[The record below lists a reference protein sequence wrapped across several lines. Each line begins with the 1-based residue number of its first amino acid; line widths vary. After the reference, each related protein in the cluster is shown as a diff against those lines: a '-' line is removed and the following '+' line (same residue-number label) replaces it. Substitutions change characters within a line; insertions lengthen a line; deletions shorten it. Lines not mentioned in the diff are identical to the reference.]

1 MEITCKQIN
10 CNNYNVKYLDIAKNE
25 ALKSELTNKH
35 GCVIVRKNKVIAKG
49 YNKYNNEFKHCF
61 SIHAEM
67 DVINKCRKLNLSDCK
82 LFVIRINSLGE
93 FKNSKPCECCQKVIR
108 KKKIKRIFHS

>member
-1 MEITCKQIN
+1 MEICKQIN
-10 CNNYNVKYLDIAKNE
+10 SNNYNVKYLDIAKNE

-67 DVINKCRKLNLSDCK
+67 DRRNWG
-82 LFVIRINSLGE
+82 SLIQTGPMKTRATGE
-93 FKNSKPCECCQKVIR
+93 EGNHTGDTLRPRGHKWTQMQPRGQT
-108 KKKIKRIFHS
+108 